1 MKNYIFIFIVSLAW
15 IASAQSSFNP
25 EDFGIWENIYNG
37 DISNDGNWIF
47 YESRYQRDADTL
59 TVHATNS
66 NKKYQI
72 SKGRAGKFTKDSR
85 FFVVSSENDFSQI
98 INLNSG
104 TISRIANSKYYSL
117 TRDEKFLITTI
128 SEKNTSKLLI
138 KNLFDGIEF
147 TINDVEEYVIHPSK
161 NEIALLIEND
171 GKESIKV
178 VDLNS
183 KDVSMIIESTKLRF
197 SNLVWGEDNIVAFL
211 EVSTGDDPKAK
222 KIYSCHNQKCLQLE
236 VSNNSSLPYN
246 FQVETNFLDISKK
259 GDLIYFKGKMTNVDS
274 IAPQG
279 VQIWDTADKWIYP
292 KRKLNNLL
300 QPPPTLWYW
309 NSDKNIVAQIT
320 DTTLTEM
327 IKVNEDYVLKY
338 DKLAYEPQYRYVPD
352 VDMYLHNLKSGKS
365 KLLLKKQR
373 PDKVFID
380 PNSEAIVFFKDES
393 WRVHNLK
400 DNTIHNLTK
409 DLPYSFIDKE
419 NDRNDQKTAFSR
431 RIKWLEDERAILVS
445 DEYDIWKLSLDGKF
459 KQRLTA
465 GREIKRK
472 YRLFMDFANPKNIDQ
487 SIVNS
492 EKGILFHATDEKRNS
507 GYFLYKNDGTLT
519 KISFGA
525 FQVDEIKWDTNMKY
539 LSYRVQSYDMPPK
552 IITYD
557 VAMGSNTT
565 LVTSNSHNPLKNW
578 GTSKLLEF
586 AMKDGSLSKAVLIY
600 PTDYDPSKK
609 YPMVL
614 DIYERATEYM
624 HEFHPISWYSSI
636 GFNPTH
642 YALDGYFVLLPD
654 IAYEIGNPGKS
665 ALRFVDEAI
674 NHVLQIASIDKNKI
688 GLFGFSYGGYES
700 AFIVTQTDRFATVV
714 AGAAATDLV
723 TYYHTI
729 NWNSGQEEMFRLE
742 DYQMRMGA
750 SYFNSKKNYIN
761 NSPFHHI
768 ENISTPLLIFAGG
781 DDLHVDYNQSIRFYL
796 ALRRLKKDAQLLLF
810 EGEGHGIL
818 DLEKRRYLSE
828 SIKRRFDTYCK
839 PIR

>member
-1 MKNYIFIFIVSLAW
+1 MFIFIVLIVW
-15 IASAQSSFNP
+15 NTDAQSNFNP
-25 EDFGIWENIYNG
+25 EDYGVWENIYNG

-47 YESRYQRDADTL
+47 YESRYQMDADTL
-59 TVHATNS
+59 KVQSTNS
-66 NKKYQI
+66 KKKYQI
-72 SKGRAGKFTKDSR
+72 SKGRAGKFTKESQ
-85 FFVVSSENDFSQI
+85 FFVVMSENNTLQI
-98 INLNSG
+98 IDLKTGETSNI
-104 TISRIANSKYYSL
+104 TDAKYYIL
-117 TRDEKFLITTI
+117 TQEEDFLVVIRSKKDT
-128 SEKNTSKLLI
+128 SELLI
-138 KNLFDGIEF
+138 KNLLTGSEF
-147 TINDVEEYVIHPSK
+147 TIPNVKEFLIHPNK
-161 NEIALLIEND
+161 NEIALILEEDEMISVAIMDFVSQNSTTLIAQDNVNYNSLAWSEN
-171 GKESIKV
+171 K
-178 VDLNS
+178 
-183 KDVSMIIESTKLRF
+183 T
-197 SNLVWGEDNIVAFL
+197 LVFL
-211 EVSTGDDPKAK
+211 EVSKEDNPKVK
-222 KIYSCHNQKCLQLE
+222 KIYSCHNQKCKQLD
-236 VSNNSSLPYN
+236 VFNNLSLPEK

-352 VDMYLHNLKSGKS
+352 VDMYLHNLKSGKG

-373 PDKVFID
+373 PDKVFIN
-380 PNSEAIVFFKDES
+380 PNGEAIVFFKDES
-393 WRVHNLK
+393 WWVHNLK

-459 KQRLTA
+459 KQILTA
-465 GREIKRK
+465 GREIKRQ
-472 YRLFMDFANPKNIDQ
+472 YRLFMDFSNPKNSDQ
-487 SIVNS
+487 NTVNS
-492 EKGILFHATDEKRNS
+492 KTGILFHATDEKRNS
-507 GYFLYKNDGTLT
+507 GYFLYKDDEALT
-519 KISFGA
+519 TISFGA
-525 FQVDEIKWDTNMKY
+525 FQADEIKWDSTMQY
-539 LSYRVQSYDMPPK
+539 ISYRVQSYDMPPK

-700 AFIVTQTDRFATVV
+700 AYIVTQTDRFAAVV

-729 NWNSGQEEMFRLE
+729 NWNLGQEEMFRLE
-742 DYQMRMGA
+742 NYQMRMGD

-768 ENISTPLLIFAGG
+768 ENISTPLLLFSGG

-839 PIR
+839 PIQ